1 MARFFGHSV
10 VFLVVSTIPRIYL
23 FLVTTSIGL
32 AATHFDKITS
42 RVTVATHVAN
52 INGVAEVFVIQWCL
66 KHNCDKILESDKTDL
81 FCSMKI
87 VSNYIDI

>member
-1 MARFFGHSV
+1 M
-10 VFLVVSTIPRIYL
+10 FLVVSTIPRIYL

-66 KHNCDKILESDKTDL
+66 KHNCDKILESDKTNL